1 MKCNFVFQAK
11 RSVFPG
17 RVGQALPV
25 GCHHHSF
32 FMSNPQS
39 SSPSRITGIDSNLHC
54 LLGFGVF
61 NALSFTLVLG
71 TPMVL
76 MAKYLGANQ
85 AVLGVFLALCPLLAL
100 LQIPAA
106 GIAKRWGLKK
116 LFLSGWGGRTCV
128 LVLLVPVPLLVG
140 KAPSWVLLWWWMA
153 AMIAFNTSRGFASG
167 AWLPWLTEIV
177 PAGQRGR
184 YLSWENIV
192 VNAGSLLSMLAFALL
207 MPTREGEHPQG
218 WMYAAMVG
226 VSAAFGMI
234 SLWFVSKAP
243 GGAPAPMAQQRIW
256 FDRERYREAWAEPD
270 FRRIVRFG
278 IWQSLALGAFGGF
291 VIVYIKD
298 VLKVPDGM
306 TLYFSISTLVGS
318 MVAAAVVSRLLD
330 RTGGR
335 PVLRCGSVAM
345 LLLLVAWTLN
355 ADNKLWF
362 SSFAIAM
369 QFFLI
374 GFAGTAVG
382 IPQTR
387 LLMAACPPAA
397 KTEGMTIYQVGTALA
412 GGLSPLA
419 WGFLLERMK
428 EPGAKHPGSEA
439 YVVFFGTT
447 ALMLFFLQSLVSR
460 LREQQAMST
469 REFLGTVIVGTPLRL
484 VADIADTPRFLIEKI
499 RHLNDD

>member
-1 MKCNFVFQAK
+1 
-11 RSVFPG
+11 
-17 RVGQALPV
+17 
-25 GCHHHSF
+25 
-32 FMSNPQS
+32 
-39 SSPSRITGIDSNLHC
+39 
-54 LLGFGVF
+54 
-61 NALSFTLVLG
+61 
-71 TPMVL
+71 MVL

-85 AVLGVFLALCPLLAL
+85 AVLGIFLALCPLLAL

-116 LFLSGWGGRTCV
+116 LFLAGWGGRTWV
-128 LVLLVPVPLLVG
+128 LVLLIPVPLLVD
-140 KAPSWVLLWWWMA
+140 KAPAWVLLWWWMA
-153 AMIAFNTSRGFASG
+153 AMIGFNASRGFASG

-177 PAGQRGR
+177 PASQRGR
-184 YLSWENIV
+184 YLAWENIV

-207 MPTREGEHPQG
+207 MPTREGQHPQG
-218 WMYAAMVG
+218 WMYALMVG
-226 VSAAFGMI
+226 AAATFGMV
-234 SLWFVSKAP
+234 SLWFVSRA
-243 GGAPAPMAQQRIW
+243 GGGNPAPIEEQGIW
-256 FDRERYREAWAEPD
+256 FDRERYREAWAAPD

-278 IWQSLALGAFGGF
+278 VWQSLTLGAFGGF

-345 LLLLVAWTLN
+345 LLLLIAWTLN
-355 ADNKLWF
+355 ADNKLLF
-362 SSFAIAM
+362 SSFAIAT

-374 GFAGTAVG
+374 GFTGTAVG

-387 LLMAACPPAA
+387 LLMAACPATA
-397 KTEGMTIYQVGTALA
+397 KTEGMTIYQVGNALA
-412 GGLSPLA
+412 GGLSPLG

-428 EPGAKHPGSEA
+428 APGAEHPGADA
-439 YVVFFGTT
+439 YVVFFGMT
-447 ALMLFFLQSLVSR
+447 ALMLFFLQFLISR

-469 REFLGTVIVGTPLRL
+469 REFLGTMIVSMPLRL
-484 VADIADTPRFLIEKI
+484 VADIADTPRFLVEKI
-499 RHLNDD
+499 RNRNDD